1 LYAQLARNPVLNASN
16 ASVVIETMRNIAEHI
31 LWGDKHDTTFFEY
44 FLEKNILSFMLS
56 LGAPP
61 DVDAKVKIQLIQTL
75 SMMIENMRTPSSLY
89 FILSNNRIN
98 DLISHHDIDFAHDE
112 DLLAHY
118 ISFLK
123 TLALKLDS
131 NTVQFFFNAREQR
144 FPLLTEGAAYHDHRE
159 SMVQTA
165 VRNLVLQVFSVNDVA
180 MQRYLC
186 ERFVPVFSTSLAH
199 ALGELCVRYATVL
212 AAATDVNRSRR
223 KTLTPTVQ
231 RDQIDDELL
240 FMNDAL
246 RSMSTPLARLW
257 ARALLHHWV
266 APQLLRCTAVAPP
279 RFKTDESDD
288 NADDNDDA
296 DDSSGDDDD
305 NNDDGD
311 DDDNDDD
318 DDDDD
323 NDAKNNVNNT
333 RVEAT
338 APVAD
343 DVLNKG
349 VVSIAVAWSLLARL
363 LVHLSYEPL
372 TTILGRRLTPQCD
385 NAALVR
391 RCIASCADEKA
402 RGVPLR
408 TQFGAAP
415 RRRTRNSGNATEEAR
430 AAQTTAVEPLPE
442 VAIDEAVDRDCSTTD
457 ATPHA
462 DFLLQT
468 LTEGDDAHMLACLCV
483 LIAVVD
489 NKSLDSVLVSTV
501 LCESRVAAVA
511 ALLHEDDRRRA
522 VDVRRAAGAL
532 LQKCGKRLHD
542 SEAPLPPPRLPPA
555 QDSVLSEAFA
565 RVSERVRGHLASPW
579 REVVEPVFLAATK
592 RAQPSFSVLDC
603 VDQMAVGT
611 AGLVVPI
618 GAPPALP
625 ERPGELSPL
634 PPLPPLRWAAMSRD
648 FEQLAALMVV
658 LDKKTIE
665 SEEAARE
672 SAE

>member
-1 LYAQLARNPVLNASN
+1 LARNPVLNASN
-16 ASVVIETMRNIAEHI
+16 AAVVIETMRNIAEHI
-31 LWGDKHDTTFFEY
+31 LWGDKHDPTFFEY

-56 LGAPP
+56 LGAPL

-98 DLISHHDIDFAHDE
+98 DLISHHEIDFAHDE

-165 VRNLVLQVFSVNDVA
+165 VRNLVLQVFSVTDAA

-199 ALGELCVRYATVL
+199 ALGELCVRYANML
-212 AAATDVNRSRR
+212 AAMTDVTRSRR

-266 APQLLRCTAVAPP
+266 SPQLLRCTAVAPP
-279 RFKTDESDD
+279 RAKTEESDD
-288 NADDNDDA
+288 NDDDNDNDAADGESSGDDNDD
-296 DDSSGDDDD
+296 D
-305 NNDDGD
+305 D

-318 DDDDD
+318 DDGGGGGDDD
-323 NDAKNNVNNT
+323 AK
-333 RVEAT
+333 EAST
-338 APVAD
+338 AV
-343 DVLNKG
+343 DVLLSNAA
-349 VVSIAVAWSLLARL
+349 VPIAVAWSLLARL
-363 LVHLSYEPL
+363 LLHLSYEPL

-385 NAALVR
+385 NAAFVR
-391 RCIASCADEKA
+391 RCMASCADEKTRA
-402 RGVPLR
+402 VPLR

-415 RRRTRNSGNATEEAR
+415 RRRTRNNNENATEEAR
-430 AAQTTAVEPLPE
+430 AAQSTAVEPLPE
-442 VAIDEAVDRDCSTTD
+442 VAIDDAVERDCSAD
-457 ATPHA
+457 AAPRA
-462 DFLLQT
+462 DYLLQT

-483 LIAVVD
+483 LVAVVD
-489 NKSLDSVLVSTV
+489 NKSLDAVLVSTI

-522 VDVRRAAGAL
+522 TDVRRAAGAL
-532 LQKCGKRLHD
+532 LQKCGKRLYE
-542 SEAPLPPPRLPPA
+542 SEAPLPPPRVPPP
-555 QDSVLSEAFA
+555 QHGVLNEAFV

-579 REVVEPVFLAATK
+579 REVVEPEFQAATK
-592 RAQPSFSVLDC
+592 RAQPSFSVIDC

-611 AGLVVPI
+611 AGLAVPI

-625 ERPGELSPL
+625 ERPGELSPV

-658 LDKKTIE
+658 LDKKSIE
-665 SEEAARE
+665 TDAVARE